1 MIFCF
6 LTFDVVFWGHF
17 ERFWAMLSLMGFTLS
32 LKYVF
37 FMFEVNYND
46 ICVHSQE
53 IKLSNFECNEKKQYP
68 MILVHLAFKSQKN
81 HFSY

>member
-1 MIFCF
+1 M
-6 LTFDVVFWGHF
+6 GHV
-17 ERFWAMLSLMGFTLS
+17 ELNGVYIKLEIC
-32 LKYVF
+32 F

-68 MILVHLAFKSQKN
+68 MILVHLALKSQKTI
-81 HFSY
+81 